1 MKLFSRIREY
11 LHSKMRWEDDDRS
24 FLPAAL
30 EIVETPASPIGRI
43 IAYTIMALFSLAILW
58 ACIGKVDIVASAQ
71 GKIIPDGRTKVIQ
84 PFETGVVR
92 SIDVHD
98 GQTVKAGQILIQLDQ
113 TLNDADQRRAQGDLI
128 DAELDIA
135 RLQAELEPGDPFE
148 NFHPSPDAPANLVA
162 MQHKFLIDQVG
173 EQRAKLLVLE
183 RQRAEK
189 QAEFDTASATVAKL
203 EAILPVL
210 KQRLDI
216 VETLY
221 NHSTGSKANYLEL
234 LQTYVEQQHE
244 LEVQKS
250 KSREAQ
256 ETLAAITE
264 SRAQTEAEFR
274 RTRYSELDDAEHK
287 AHDAREDLVKA
298 KHRAGL
304 QRLTAPVDGTV
315 QQVAV
320 HTIGGVVTPAQT
332 LLAIVPADSTLLID
346 ASVQNRDIGFVE
358 VGQEAQIKV
367 DTFNFSRYGLLHGR
381 VLSVSQDSMER
392 QKPGD
397 KANPDDAQKK
407 IDDNSSEPPGQELV
421 YDAHVALDTT
431 QMQIGNKMVQ
441 LAPGMAVTV
450 EIKTG
455 ERRIISYL
463 LSPLMRYKEE
473 ALRER

>member
-1 MKLFSRIREY
+1 MKLFSGAVAY
-11 LHSKMRWEDDDRS
+11 LQNKMRWEDDDRA

-43 IAYTIMALFSLAILW
+43 IAYTIMALFSLAVLW

-92 SIDVHD
+92 SIDVQD
-98 GQTVKAGQILIQLDQ
+98 GQAVKAGQTLIQLDQ

-128 DAELDIA
+128 AAELDVA

-148 NFHPSPDAPANLVA
+148 NFKPSLDAPADLVA
-162 MQHKFLIDQVG
+162 MQRKFLIDQVG

-203 EAILPVL
+203 EAVLPVL

-274 RTRYSELDDAEHK
+274 RTRYSELDDAQRK

-298 KHRAGL
+298 RHRAAL
-304 QRLTAPVDGTV
+304 QKLTAPVDGTV
-315 QQVAV
+315 QQLAV

-332 LLAIVPADSTLLID
+332 LLAIVPAGSKLMID

-358 VGQEAQIKV
+358 VGQDAQIKI
-367 DTFNFSRYGLLHGR
+367 DTFNFSRYGLLHGK

-397 KANPDDAQKK
+397 KTNGDPQKK
-407 IDDNSSEPPGQELV
+407 IDDDSSEPPGGELV
-421 YDAHVALDTT
+421 YDAHVALDST
-431 QMQIGNKMVQ
+431 QMQIGDKLVN
-441 LAPGMAVTV
+441 LEPGMAVTV

-463 LSPLMRYKEE
+463 LSPLMRYKED

>member
-1 MKLFSRIREY
+1 MKSFSGAVAY
-11 LHSKMRWEDDDRS
+11 LRTKTRWEDDDRA

-30 EIVETPASPIGRI
+30 EIVETPASPTGRI
-43 IAYTIMALFSLAILW
+43 IAYTIMGLFALAIVW
-58 ACIGKVDIVASAQ
+58 ACVGKVDIVASAQ

-92 SIDVHD
+92 SIDVQD
-98 GQTVKAGQILIQLDQ
+98 GQKVKAGQILVQLDQ
-113 TLNDADQRRAQGDLI
+113 TLNDADLRRAQGDLTA
-128 DAELDIA
+128 AELDIA

-148 NFHPSPDAPANLVA
+148 NFKPSPDAPANLVA
-162 MQHKFLIDQVG
+162 MQRKFLIDQVG

-189 QAEFDTASATVAKL
+189 QAEFDTSSATVAKL
-203 EAILPVL
+203 EAVLPVL

-256 ETLAAITE
+256 ETFAAITE

-274 RTRYSELDDAEHK
+274 RTRYSELDDAQRK

-298 KHRAGL
+298 KHRAAL

-315 QQVAV
+315 QQLAV
-320 HTIGGVVTPAQT
+320 HTVGGVVTPAQT
-332 LLAIVPADSTLLID
+332 LLAIVPADSKLLID

-358 VGQEAQIKV
+358 AGQDAQIKV
-367 DTFNFSRYGLLHGR
+367 DTFNFSRYGLLHGK

-397 KANPDDAQKK
+397 KPNDPQKK
-407 IDDNSSEPPGQELV
+407 IDEDSSEPPGQELV
-421 YDAHVALDTT
+421 YDARVALDTT
-431 QMQIGNKMVQ
+431 QMQIGDKMVD

-463 LSPLMRYKEE
+463 LSPLMRYKED

>member
-1 MKLFSRIREY
+1 MKLFSGAVAY
-11 LHSKMRWEDDDRS
+11 LHKKMRWEDDDRA

-43 IAYTIMALFSLAILW
+43 IAYTIMALFSLAVLW

-92 SIDVHD
+92 SIDVQD
-98 GQTVKAGQILIQLDQ
+98 GQAVKAGQTLIQLDQ

-128 DAELDIA
+128 AAELDVA

-148 NFHPSPDAPANLVA
+148 NFKPSLDAPADLVA
-162 MQHKFLIDQVG
+162 MQRKFLIDQVG

-203 EAILPVL
+203 EAVLPVL

-274 RTRYSELDDAEHK
+274 RTRYSELDDAQRK

-298 KHRAGL
+298 RHRAAL
-304 QRLTAPVDGTV
+304 QKLTAPVDGTV
-315 QQVAV
+315 QQLAV

-332 LLAIVPADSTLLID
+332 LLAIVPAGSKLMID

-358 VGQEAQIKV
+358 VGQDAQIKI
-367 DTFNFSRYGLLHGR
+367 DTFNFSRYGLLHGK

-397 KANPDDAQKK
+397 KTNGDPQKK
-407 IDDNSSEPPGQELV
+407 IDEDSSEPPGGELV
-421 YDAHVALDTT
+421 YDAHVALDST
-431 QMQIGNKMVQ
+431 QMQIGDKLVN
-441 LAPGMAVTV
+441 LEPGMAVTV

-463 LSPLMRYKEE
+463 LSPLMRYKED